1 MHPSIEKFLNN
12 SDLKSSVGSSFNS
25 SECLLLPGSFNPF
38 HLGHQ
43 GLFEVAEKKVK
54 RAGFLELS
62 LTNVDKPEL
71 DINSVLMRL
80 NNIPEEIPIILTR
93 APTFM
98 EKIELFPGAFFA
110 MGYDTLTRVLDP
122 SYNNVSEV
130 LEKCLSLECKFVV
143 AGRLFNNK
151 FLSLKN
157 LDIDSRY
164 SQLFIPISE
173 KIFRKD
179 LSSTQIRS
187 HLRSN

>member
-43 GLFEVAEKKVK
+43 GLLEVAEKKAK

-110 MGYDTLTRVLDP
+110 VGYDTIARVLDP